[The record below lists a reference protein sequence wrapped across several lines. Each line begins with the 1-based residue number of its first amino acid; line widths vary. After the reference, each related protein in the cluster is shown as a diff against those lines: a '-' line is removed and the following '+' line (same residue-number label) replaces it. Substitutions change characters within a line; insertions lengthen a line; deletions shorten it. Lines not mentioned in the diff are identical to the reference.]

1 MGNPGGDS
9 NRTTSGSCRLLH
21 PFEFR
26 RRIHPGPDRTR
37 AVGANG
43 RGGIGAHGHDRRNA
57 GRDRHAR
64 GRSGGWHRR
73 QRHRWRQGLGGRHDP
88 RRGGG
93 RGGGL
98 GHRARR
104 HPEKR
109 RRDHRASGQ
118 RRTARDRPGSRRRI
132 PSRGTSAPRDRGRQD
147 PRHSLELSVPVREGR
162 SSCALF
168 VCPGAALR
176 RQPVECRLV
185 REEQYTMAANRTPVP
200 LRLVRLARLALHLV
214 RGLAIAWLR
223 YPKLSEAEQNAQ
235 KRHWSRTL
243 LSILSVSVREQNA
256 PKKLPERC
264 MLALNHISWLDI
276 FVIDATF
283 PATFV
288 AKSEVRSWPVVGR
301 LCTLVGTLYIE
312 RGTHSAAVR
321 ARRAVAGELERGAL
335 VAVCPEGI
343 TTFGRSLE
351 RFHAA
356 LFQPALD
363 AAATLQ
369 PVALR
374 YLDGAGRHTDA
385 AGYVGETSLLESVW
399 AIVSSRHI
407 VAELHLLAPIA
418 ARGQTRRSLAEKT
431 EAAIA
436 AALGVPAPQ
445 RISRARH

>member
-1 MGNPGGDS
+1 
-9 NRTTSGSCRLLH
+9 
-21 PFEFR
+21 
-26 RRIHPGPDRTR
+26 
-37 AVGANG
+37 
-43 RGGIGAHGHDRRNA
+43 
-57 GRDRHAR
+57 
-64 GRSGGWHRR
+64 
-73 QRHRWRQGLGGRHDP
+73 
-88 RRGGG
+88 
-93 RGGGL
+93 
-98 GHRARR
+98 
-104 HPEKR
+104 
-109 RRDHRASGQ
+109 
-118 RRTARDRPGSRRRI
+118 
-132 PSRGTSAPRDRGRQD
+132 
-147 PRHSLELSVPVREGR
+147 
-162 SSCALF
+162 
-168 VCPGAALR
+168 
-176 RQPVECRLV
+176 
-185 REEQYTMAANRTPVP
+185 MAANHRTPVP

-214 RGLAIAWLR
+214 RGLAIAWLC

-235 KRHWSRTL
+235 KRRWSRTL

-288 AKSEVRSWPVVGR
+288 AKSEVRSWPVVGW

-312 RGTHSAAVR
+312 RGKRSAAVR
-321 ARRAVAGELERGAL
+321 ARQAVAGELERGAL

-374 YLDGAGRHTDA
+374 YLDSAGRHTDA

-407 VAELHLLAPIA
+407 VAELHLLAPIS

-436 AALGVPAPQ
+436 AALGMPAPQ